1 MIRNFRPAAGF
12 QDRDQ
17 SEKTTSTTRAAPVTS
32 ANVYRCGST
41 DILGKETYSAD
52 DNYVDGD
59 QIVFHHAGLILD
71 LRSPTERN
79 YDDAQRWMENAT
91 TITTDNDNND
101 TINNASFRIIKK
113 WFGHVVKERDDVS
126 WQVFFGGD
134 GSGATY
140 HWHDAAFNMLYVGV
154 KEWKIAPPLY
164 RGWSGMPALLAS
176 KALDM
181 NIVTTDSL
189 NSNSNNI
196 RTGITQHI
204 PTLRCVQKPGDLFF
218 IPNSWGHMTIN
229 HGFTIGAAAIM
240 PDYYQKDGT
249 SSFRNGG
256 EE

>member
-1 MIRNFRPAAGF
+1 LVEYTIEELEAGMVCEDMPDIPQVYAYHPSGDDF
-12 QDRDQ
+12 DEIWPDYNGDPMA
-17 SEKTTSTTRAAPVTS
+17 SSFVNNSSSSSSSSSTLK
-32 ANVYRCGST
+32 
-41 DILGKETYSAD
+41 D
-52 DNYVDGD
+52 DGD
-59 QIVFHHAGLILD
+59 
-71 LRSPTERN
+71 N
-79 YDDAQRWMENAT
+79 KDDSNNKDDT
-91 TITTDNDNND
+91 NNNDND